1 MATYTNSYNSINR
14 PAAAQCASNLVL
26 PIMDAAIILVVSLL
40 VCLRIS
46 VLGT

>member
-1 MATYTNSYNSINR
+1 MAANFNAYNSINR
-14 PAAAQCASNLVL
+14 PAALQCASNLVL
-26 PIMDAAIILVVSLL
+26 PILDAAIILVVSLL

>member
-1 MATYTNSYNSINR
+1 MATYINSYNSINIT
-14 PAAAQCASNLVL
+14 AAALCVSNLVL
-26 PIMDAAIILVVSLL
+26 PILDAAIILVVSLL